1 LSATYSNDTVLG
13 MTSIRDILD
22 GIIADHDGIIA
33 DHDGT
38 IEALQRYISSERR

>member
-1 LSATYSNDTVLG
+1 